1 MNIVQFYKLINSVM
15 FSVVEVSF
23 ENLHYIPVTPNTNY
37 KLTVNLQRINKVKV
51 LVKLSL
57 SSVKV

>member
-15 FSVVEVSF
+15 FSVIEVSF

-51 LVKLSL
+51 
-57 SSVKV
+57 